1 MPCDCKSLTR
11 AGLFYAVQ
19 AIQTLGVV
27 VVHCPSIHIEVQVVT
42 DLQTCCNKVV
52 VKPISGCVR
61 TCIYRPSARHHG
73 ALAWLRNIYLES
85 SILYNYFLL

>member
-1 MPCDCKSLTR
+1 MPCDCKSLNR

-27 VVHCPSIHIEVQVVT
+27 VVDYPSTHVEMQVVT
-42 DLQTCCNKVV
+42 DLQTSCNKVV

-61 TCIYRPSARHHG
+61 TACSQ
-73 ALAWLRNIYLES
+73 
-85 SILYNYFLL
+85 LL